1 MTSLPSS
8 TGHGKASD
16 CCSQRNGPDEVECAI
31 AAIQAGSDY
40 DVNFRIIFERYYRPV
55 QKFFTR
61 KGFSAEDSLDLTQ
74 ETFLGIYRGLRRYR
88 HDARFETWLYRIA
101 TTTYLKRLR
110 AGATA
115 KRSCKEVSLED
126 TSINDGQPR
135 AAQDQL
141 DGVLNEE
148 RQRVMREA
156 VLELPEKM
164 RKCLTL
170 RVYHDLSYKEIAVV
184 MKLKVNTVKAHLF
197 QARSKLQDR
206 LRDYSLRGL
215 NL

>member
-1 MTSLPSS
+1 MTAIPSS
-8 TGHGKASD
+8 SGLGGTDS
-16 CCSQRNGPDEVECAI
+16 CSRPPARDEVERAI
-31 AAIQAGSDY
+31 SAIQAGADY
-40 DVNFRIIFERYYRPV
+40 DLNFRIIFERYYRPV

-61 KGFSAEDSLDLTQ
+61 KGFSVEDSLDLTQ

-115 KRSCKEVSLED
+115 KRACKEVPLDD
-126 TSINDGQPR
+126 TSINDGPPQAP
-135 AAQDQL
+135 QDQL
-141 DGVLNEE
+141 DVVLNRE

-170 RVYHDLSYKEIAVV
+170 RVYHDLSYKEIAIV

-197 QARSKLQDR
+197 QARNKLQER
-206 LRDYSLRGL
+206 LRDYSLKGL